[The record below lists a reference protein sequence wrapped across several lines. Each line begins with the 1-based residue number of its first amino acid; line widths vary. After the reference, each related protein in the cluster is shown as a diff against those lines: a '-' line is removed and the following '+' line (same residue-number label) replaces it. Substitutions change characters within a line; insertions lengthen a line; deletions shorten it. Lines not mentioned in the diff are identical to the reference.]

1 MSDND
6 YNNLEKL
13 ILTMLSIVSIMLL
26 ALLMSGCKQTE
37 YVYVP
42 THSTDT
48 LYINKVQ
55 RDSIKVHDS
64 IYVHEWTKGDT
75 IFVESS
81 KWLTKYVEK
90 EVHDTIYQ
98 AKHDSVP
105 VPYPVPQY
113 VEKELTWWQ
122 RTKMK
127 AGIAFIVLLVASA
140 LFGIYK
146 FLKRFGIIKF

>member
-1 MSDND
+1 MTDND
-6 YNNLEKL
+6 YNNMEKL
-13 ILTMLSIVSIMLL
+13 MLTMLTIVSIMVL

-37 YVYVP
+37 YVYIP

-48 LYINKVQ
+48 LYVNKVQ

-75 IFVESS
+75 IFMESR

-90 EVHDTIYQ
+90 EVHDTVYQ
-98 AKHDSVP
+98 SKVDSVP

-113 VEKELTWWQ
+113 IEKELTWWQ

-127 AGIAFIVLLVASA
+127 AGVPFICILCGAA
-140 LFGIYK
+140 MFGLYK
-146 FLKRFGIIKF
+146 LLKRFGIINF

>member
-1 MSDND
+1 MTADEQ
-6 YNNLEKL
+6 NNFEKILML
-13 ILTMLSIVSIMLL
+13 ILAITIIMTV
-26 ALLMSGCKQTE
+26 ALMMSGCKQTE
-37 YVYVP
+37 YVYIP

-75 IFVESS
+75 IFVESR

-98 AKHDSVP
+98 SRVDSVP
-105 VPYPVPQY
+105 VPYQVTEY
-113 VEKELTWWQ
+113 IEKELTWWQ
-122 RTKMK
+122 KTKMK
-127 AGIAFIVLLVASA
+127 AGVALLVILGGAA
-140 LFGIYK
+140 AFGIFK
-146 FLKRFGIIKF
+146 FLKKIGVI